1 MAGAE
6 QQWGELNLRT
16 TTESQLVVHMATKQL
31 NWMKRHPIWS
41 FLWILGLFLM
51 TFVQGIAVD
60 PATQE
65 SFFDKVDNANDIAYR
80 DVRETALREKAA
92 YENYYYSKGWFSCDN
107 RCQANYEMYQRAQGE
122 LKDSQGLHH
131 AALSDA
137 KATVGIFSQFGVQET
152 RKIFWD
158 AWERGKAMAKRMS
171 FWDVM
176 FMGMRSNRDDTW
188 MEIGLRLLMQIIMNF
203 TIGMTFALL
212 GFMWSLWN
220 LIWTYKAGLAGLLF
234 FFLAGT
240 AACSMLATFLLGL
253 YSAGTL
259 VAFTAMKHAAL
270 TGGNRRG
277 GRGNNRG
284 YERGYQRLRWQ

>member
-1 MAGAE
+1 MAGAQ

-16 TTESQLVVHMATKQL
+16 TTESQLIVHMATKQL

-60 PATQE
+60 PATQD

-80 DVRETALREKAA
+80 DVREAALREKAA
-92 YENYYYSKGWFSCDN
+92 YENYYYSKGWFSCDS
-107 RCQANYEMYQRAQGE
+107 RCQANYEMYQKAQGE
-122 LKDSQGLHH
+122 LQGSQGLHA

-188 MEIGLRLLMQIIMNF
+188 MEVGLRLLMQIIMNF

-259 VAFTAMKHAAL
+259 VAFTAIKHAQL

-277 GRGNNRG
+277 R
-284 YERGYQRLRWQ
+284 RGYQRDYHRIRRQ

>member
-1 MAGAE
+1 MSGAN

-16 TTESQLVVHMATKQL
+16 TTETQLIAHMAAKQL
-31 NWMKRHPIWS
+31 GWMKRHPIWS
-41 FLWILGLFLM
+41 FLWILGLFIM
-51 TFVQGIAVD
+51 TFVRGVAVD

-65 SFFDKVDNANDIAYR
+65 SFFDKIDNADDIAYR
-80 DVRETALREKAA
+80 DVREAALREKAA
-92 YENYYYSKGWFSCDN
+92 YENYYYSKGWFSCDA
-107 RCQANYEMYQRAQGE
+107 RCQANYEMYQSAQNE
-122 LKDSQGLHH
+122 LKGSQTVHS

-152 RKIFWD
+152 RKLFWD

-176 FMGMRSNRDDTW
+176 FVGMRSSRDDTW
-188 MEIGLRLLMQIIMNF
+188 MEVALRLLMRIIMNF
-203 TIGMTFALL
+203 TIGMSFALI
-212 GFMWSLWN
+212 GFLWSLWN
-220 LIWTYKAGLAGLLF
+220 LIWTYKAGIAGLLF

-270 TGGNRRG
+270 TGNRGGGRRGYRRG
-277 GRGNNRG
+277 GYNN
-284 YERGYQRLRWQ
+284 YQRLRH

>member
-1 MAGAE
+1 MAGAQ

-16 TTESQLVVHMATKQL
+16 TTETQLIAHMATKQL

-41 FLWILGLFLM
+41 FLWLLGLFLM

-65 SFFDKVDNANDIAYR
+65 HFFDRVDDANDIAYR
-80 DVRETALREKAA
+80 DVREAALRENSA
-92 YENYYYSKGWFSCDN
+92 YNNYYYSKGWFSCDST
-107 RCQANYEMYQRAQGE
+107 CQANYEMYQRAQSE
-122 LKDSQGLHH
+122 LQTSKGLHQ

-176 FMGMRSNRDDTW
+176 FLGMSSRRDDTW
-188 MEIGLRLLMQIIMNF
+188 IEMGLRLLMQIIMNF

-270 TGGNRRG
+270 TGGNRG
-277 GRGNNRG
+277 GRGYNRG
-284 YERGYQRLRWQ
+284 YQRGYQRLRRQ